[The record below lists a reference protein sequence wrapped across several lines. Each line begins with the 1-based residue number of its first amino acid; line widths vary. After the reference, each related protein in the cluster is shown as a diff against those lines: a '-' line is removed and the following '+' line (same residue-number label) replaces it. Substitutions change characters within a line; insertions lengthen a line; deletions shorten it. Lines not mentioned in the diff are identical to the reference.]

1 MKVNQLQKHEN
12 HMGLVAKF
20 KKKNNKKTKT
30 TCKMKY
36 QMD

>member
-20 KKKNNKKTKT
+20 KKKTIRKQKKGVK
-30 TCKMKY
+30 
-36 QMD
+36 